1 MNESILLSVKKCIGG
16 IPAEHTQFDPDI
28 IMDINTALSILSQL
42 GIGPSKGFAI
52 SGPEEVWS
60 DFIPS
65 EDPRLNMAKG
75 YIISKVRLLFDPPQ
89 SSALLESLKETVK
102 EFEWRLI
109 VAEDEVENDNS

>member
-28 IMDINTALSILSQL
+28 IMGINTALSILSQL
-42 GIGPSKGFAI
+42 GIGQSKGFAI
-52 SGPEEVWS
+52 TGPEEKWS
-60 DFIPS
+60 DFIPN
-65 EDPRLNMAKG
+65 EDPRLNMAKS
-75 YIISKVRLLFDPPQ
+75 YVVAKVKILFDPPQ

-109 VAEDEVENDNS
+109 VAEDEVEDEQT